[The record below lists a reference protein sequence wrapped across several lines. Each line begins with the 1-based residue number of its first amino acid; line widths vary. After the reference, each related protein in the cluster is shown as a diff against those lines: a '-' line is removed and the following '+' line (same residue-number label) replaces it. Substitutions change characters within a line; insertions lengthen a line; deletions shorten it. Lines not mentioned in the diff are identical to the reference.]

1 MTAECILLKHEKGT
15 RTKTLNT
22 RQSIRQSELSSLMHQ
37 KPTFSIYISQS
48 VAAAWS
54 CVEDWFNY
62 HKQITQYHQLFL
74 TMIQRPRNPALS
86 HCWNNLPWFCKR
98 WGLTNHIVHWPLA
111 AHSFVQTYSS
121 QHSLPEIASYIF
133 NNHSGA
139 LNCSNRHDSL
149 HMCHST
155 LHAVQLYLKTTY
167 KYHNTSV
174 FHIKDSSEPLEFA

>member
-1 MTAECILLKHEKGT
+1 
-15 RTKTLNT
+15 
-22 RQSIRQSELSSLMHQ
+22 MHQ

-54 CVEDWFNY
+54 RVKDWFNY

-86 HCWNNLPWFCKR
+86 HCWNNLPWFCKT

-155 LHAVQLYLKTTY
+155 LHAVQLHLKTTY

-174 FHIKDSSEPLEFA
+174 FHIKDSSEPLELA

>member
-1 MTAECILLKHEKGT
+1 MTAECILLKYEKGT
-15 RTKTLNT
+15 WTKTLNT
-22 RQSIRQSELSSLMHQ
+22 RRSIRHIILCIKNPHSPS
-37 KPTFSIYISQS
+37 ISQS

-54 CVEDWFNY
+54 RVEDWFNY

-86 HCWNNLPWFCKR
+86 HCWNNLPWFCKT

-174 FHIKDSSEPLEFA
+174 FHMKDSSEPLEFA